1 MFRTFW
7 DRAQLHDRVNQR
19 VDGMFQRGLLEE
31 VKTLVDKFGTLGR
44 TAAQAVG
51 YKEPMEFLKGS
62 VNQKQMIE
70 QVKAH
75 TRQFVRRQEIWFR
88 SMPSIQR
95 IPVACEMDLDRA
107 ASAVL
112 ADHPQKC

>member
-1 MFRTFW
+1 MLFRS
-7 DRAQLHDRVNQR
+7 D
-19 VDGMFQRGLLEE
+19 E
-31 VKTLVDKFGTLGR
+31 VKTLIVKFGALGR

-51 YKEPMEFLKGS
+51 YKEPMEFLKGA
-62 VNQKQMIE
+62 VNEKEMVE

-95 IPVACEMDLDRA
+95 VPIASEIDLDRA
-107 ASAVL
+107 AEMITIQSQV
-112 ADHPQKC
+112 